1 MRNQARVQNNGMQ
14 SRNGA
19 DSMTD
24 GTRIRPTTFASGP
37 RAARRAVQRAVAE
50 LRRGDPVL
58 MRPDRGPALL
68 IQAAETATADS
79 AAALR
84 ALSGRPIVLL
94 LTGQR
99 AVSLGL
105 WTDSTGVVALD
116 VDTAMDPAIISA
128 LADPTA
134 TPADAPLPRPSV
146 DRLSGDLV
154 EGALA
159 TCRLLKLAHLIP
171 AALAT
176 PVERPFPAEQLV
188 AHADL
193 LSVSAGDIARQDD
206 AEAATLR
213 PVAEARV
220 PLSDS
225 ERTRI
230 VAFRPT
236 DGGRE
241 HLAIILGDPA
251 PAEPALIRIHS
262 ECFTGDLLGSLRCDC
277 GDQLRGAI
285 GEISRHGSGV
295 LLYLAQE
302 GRGIGLVNKLRAY
315 RLQDAAF
322 DTVDAN
328 EMLGYEADERVYRP
342 AAAMLRQLGYTQVRL
357 MTNNPEK
364 VAQLEACGVAV
375 VERVPH
381 VFPANGHNE
390 FYLRTKKERSGHL
403 I

>member
-1 MRNQARVQNNGMQ
+1 
-14 SRNGA
+14 
-19 DSMTD
+19 MTD
-24 GTRIRPTTFASGP
+24 GTRIRSAPFVSGP
-37 RAARRAVQRAVAE
+37 RGARRSVQRAVAD

-68 IQAAETATADS
+68 IQAAETATTDS

-84 ALSGRPIVLL
+84 ALSGRPILLL
-94 LTGQR
+94 LTAQR

-105 WTDSTGVVALD
+105 WTDPTGVVALD
-116 VDTAMDPAIISA
+116 VDTDMDPAVIGA

-134 TPADAPLPRPSV
+134 DPGNGPLVRPTVHHLPS
-146 DRLSGDLV
+146 DLV
-154 EGALA
+154 EGAVA
-159 TCRLLKLAHLIP
+159 ASRLLKLARLIP

-193 LSVSAGDIARQDD
+193 LSVSAGDIARQDA

-213 PVAEARV
+213 PVAEAQV

-241 HLAIILGDPA
+241 HLAIVLGEPA
-251 PAEPALIRIHS
+251 PGEPVLIRIHS

-285 GEISRHGSGV
+285 SEISRHGHGI

-342 AAAMLRQLGYTQVRL
+342 AAAMLRQLGHTRVRL

-364 VAQLEACGVAV
+364 VAQLEACGVTV